1 MIATIEGR
9 ISESLPLQV
18 VIECEGLGY
27 EIHIPLTTMEK
38 LPAVGQRAKLYT
50 YIVYR
55 EDSQTAYGF
64 HDRED
69 REFFRLLVEKVSGI
83 GPRIGLNMMSRM
95 SVRMLKAAI
104 AASDTALLSKCPGIG
119 KKTAER
125 LIIELKDR
133 LPAAGYSDSTTTV
146 TASGSEVADAA
157 DHQLPDAVNALIA
170 LGYKAPDADR
180 TVRRAVAQ
188 LGAGATTEELIK
200 QALS

>member
-1 MIATIEGR
+1 
-9 ISESLPLQV
+9 
-18 VIECEGLGY
+18 
-27 EIHIPLTTMEK
+27 MEK

-180 TVRRAVAQ
+180 TVRRAVAH